1 MIRKRDSR
9 LVSNGP
15 RRRGITRL
23 ALLTLAAV
31 AASAALTLGGAAAGG
46 AARGG
51 TSGSAAVDG
60 TPPAPPQAYPDVDP
74 LGLGIVEAAK
84 RGDDGIVRKLLER
97 DPQLAHAVDADGY
110 TALQW
115 ACAKER
121 WRIAVRLLEAGAPV
135 NSVGADGGTALHKA
149 CHHDRPDVIARLLEA
164 GADPSVRNQW
174 GLTPLQPAVRRGCRE
189 VVKLL
194 LARGA
199 DPNAPS
205 DTGWTLLHTAAMS
218 GRRDM
223 MELLL
228 AAGADPARKD
238 KDGRT
243 PEQCF
248 RPRPAPVPLEPD
260 ALDQYAGLY
269 DDGRGF
275 HFKVWREGDRLLMDD
290 FAKDVLDP
298 IGPDQFHTRA
308 EPWRVTFRRDE
319 RGEVA
324 SLAVEFPL
332 RTVIGVKRRAPQYV
346 GAAAC
351 AECHRAAAPAQAGQS
366 GPGGQSAG
374 GPGQPGP
381 YVTWLSSRH
390 ASAYWRLATDWAKE
404 LAAMRPHLRDLESP
418 LTDERCLLCHT
429 TSALDPDALLAR
441 GYRREEGVGC
451 EACHGPGS
459 LYADPEVM
467 ADRERFLAAGGVV
480 PDERTCRR
488 CHRVRERF
496 DFATWWPKIAHNT
509 PRVR

>member
-1 MIRKRDSR
+1 MQVSR
-9 LVSNGP
+9 LASTGP
-15 RRRGITRL
+15 RRWGIPPLPLATL
-23 ALLTLAAV
+23 PTLATLATVAVSAALLLGATAVGAV
-31 AASAALTLGGAAAGG
+31 AASATA
-46 AARGG
+46 
-51 TSGSAAVDG
+51 DG
-60 TPPAPPQAYPDVDP
+60 TPPAPAQAYPDADP
-74 LGLGIVEAAK
+74 LGLGIVEAAR
-84 RGDDGIVRKLLER
+84 RGDDGIVHKLLER
-97 DPQLAHAVDADGY
+97 DPQLAHAVDAQGY

-121 WRIAVRLLEAGAPV
+121 WRIVVRLLEAGAPV

-149 CHHDRPDVIARLLEA
+149 CHHERPDVIARLLEA

-205 DTGWTLLHTAAMS
+205 DNGWTPLHTAALS

-228 AAGADPARKD
+228 AAGADPERQD
-238 KDGRT
+238 QDGRT

-248 RPRPAPVPLEPD
+248 RPRPAPVTLEPD
-260 ALDQYAGLY
+260 SLDQYAGLY

-290 FAKDVLDP
+290 FAKDMLDP
-298 IGPDQFHTRA
+298 IGTDVFFTRA

-324 SLAVEFPL
+324 SVAVEFPL
-332 RTVIGVKRRAPQYV
+332 RTVIGTKRRAPRYIGSAACRECH
-346 GAAAC
+346 GAAA
-351 AECHRAAAPAQAGQS
+351 AD
-366 GPGGQSAG
+366 
-374 GPGQPGP
+374 P
-381 YVTWLSSRH
+381 YVPWLRSRH
-390 ASAYWRLATDWAKE
+390 ASAYWRLATDWARE
-404 LAAMRPHLRDLESP
+404 LAGRRPHLRDLESP

-429 TSALDPDALLAR
+429 SAALDPDALLAR

-459 LYADPEVM
+459 LYANPEAM

-488 CHRVRERF
+488 CHRDRERF
-496 DFATWWPKIAHNT
+496 DFATWWPKIAHGGRR
-509 PRVR
+509 PAEESGR